1 MTTIGVFVATRWE
14 LAAVRHAFPASEIRV
29 VDGIRCVVARHPL
42 VEWCI
47 IPMGV
52 GPGRATA
59 AAKRMLAAQ
68 RLSAIWSTGFACALG
83 PAGIGD
89 VLIGTDVILQD
100 GETGGLPLSCAPA
113 MVEWVKRV
121 IHGQS
126 LPMRSGGFVTVP
138 RVLCLAEEKR
148 AIAGR
153 AGVIGLDM
161 ESAALGLVASEH
173 GIPFAIVRTV
183 SDLEDESLPLDFN
196 LFLRPSG
203 WAQGVVACLAH
214 PTSLIGLNRLRV
226 QSQVAG
232 AQLTALFRACADRAL
247 REGIGGSEMTREGH
261 PVGERRGG

>member
-14 LAAVRHAFPASEIRV
+14 LGAVRHAFPASKIRV
-29 VDGIRCVVARHPL
+29 VNGIRCVVARQPL

-47 IPMGV
+47 VPMGV
-52 GPGRATA
+52 GPERATA
-59 AAKRMLAAQ
+59 TARRILAAQ

-89 VLIGTDVILQD
+89 VLIGTDVMYNNGVQA
-100 GETGGLPLSCAPA
+100 EPSVSCTPA
-113 MVEWVKRV
+113 MVAWVTQAV
-121 IHGQS
+121 QAQD
-126 LPMRSGGFVTVP
+126 LPVRSGGFVTVP

-153 AGVIGLDM
+153 AGCIGLDM

-173 GIPFAIVRTV
+173 RVPFAIVRTV

-203 WAQGVVACLAH
+203 WAKGVVACLAH

-232 AQLTALFRACADRAL
+232 AQLTALYRACADRAGC
-247 REGIGGSEMTREGH
+247 EGIA
-261 PVGERRGG
+261 

>member
-14 LAAVRHAFPASEIRV
+14 LGAVRQAFPAIEIRV
-29 VDGIRCVVARHPL
+29 VAGIRCVVARQAS

-59 AAKRMLAAQ
+59 TAQRILAAQ

-89 VLIGTDVILQD
+89 VLIGTDVILENGAQV
-100 GETGGLPLSCAPA
+100 GPPVLCAPA
-113 MVEWVKRV
+113 MVDWVTQAV
-121 IHGQS
+121 HAQG

-153 AGVIGLDM
+153 AGGIGLDM
-161 ESAALGLVASEH
+161 ESAALGQVASER

-203 WAQGVVACLAH
+203 WITGVAACLAH
-214 PTSLIGLNRLRV
+214 PSSLIGLNRLRV

-232 AQLTALFRACADRAL
+232 AQLTALYRACADRAL
-247 REGIGGSEMTREGH
+247 REGIG
-261 PVGERRGG
+261 

>member
-14 LAAVRHAFPASEIRV
+14 LAAVRHAFPASEFRV
-29 VDGIRCVVARHPL
+29 VGGIRCVVVRQPL

-52 GPGRATA
+52 GPERATA
-59 AAKRMLAAQ
+59 TVTRILAKQ
-68 RLSAIWSTGFACALG
+68 TLSAIWSTGFACALG
-83 PAGIGD
+83 PANIGD
-89 VLIGTDVILQD
+89 LLIGTKVILESGAQA
-100 GETGGLPLSCAPA
+100 GPPVPCAPA
-113 MVEWVKRV
+113 MVDWVKQAVERRD
-121 IHGQS
+121 

-153 AGVIGLDM
+153 AGGIGLDM
-161 ESAALGLVASEH
+161 ESAALGMVASAH
-173 GIPFAIVRTV
+173 RIPFAIVRTV

-203 WAQGVVACLAH
+203 WAKGVAACLAH

-232 AQLTALFRACADRAL
+232 AQLTALYRACADRAL
-247 REGIGGSEMTREGH
+247 REGIG
-261 PVGERRGG
+261 

>member
-14 LAAVRHAFPASEIRV
+14 LAAVRQAFPASEARV
-29 VDGIRCVVARHPL
+29 VGGIRCVVARQAL

-52 GPGRATA
+52 GPERATA
-59 AAKRMLAAQ
+59 TAKRILAEQA
-68 RLSAIWSTGFACALG
+68 LSAVWSTGFACALG

-89 VLIGTDVILQD
+89 VLIGTEVIL
-100 GETGGLPLSCAPA
+100 ENGGQAGPPVTCAP
-113 MVEWVKRV
+113 VLIDWVKQAV
-121 IHGQS
+121 DMKD

-153 AGVIGLDM
+153 AGGIGLDM
-161 ESAALGLVASEH
+161 ESAALGMVASEH
-173 GIPFAIVRTV
+173 RIPFAIVRTV
-183 SDLEDESLPLDFN
+183 SDLEDETLPLDFN

-203 WAQGVVACLAH
+203 WARGVVACLSH

-232 AQLTALFRACADRAL
+232 AQLTALYRACADRAL
-247 REGIGGSEMTREGH
+247 REG
-261 PVGERRGG
+261 VG

>member
-1 MTTIGVFVATRWE
+1 MLIESISPRYQLSGAAVTTIGVFVATRWE
-14 LAAVRHAFPASEIRV
+14 LAAVRQAFPASEVRAV
-29 VDGIRCVVARHPL
+29 GGIRCVVVRQPF

-52 GPGRATA
+52 GPERAMATA
-59 AAKRMLAAQ
+59 KRILAEQA
-68 RLSAIWSTGFACALG
+68 LSAIWSTGFACALG

-89 VLIGTDVILQD
+89 VLIGTDVIL
-100 GETGGLPLSCAPA
+100 ENGGKAGPSVPCAPA
-113 MVEWVKRV
+113 MVEWVRQAV
-121 IHGQS
+121 HVQG

-153 AGVIGLDM
+153 AGGIGLDM
-161 ESAALGLVASEH
+161 ESAALGRVASEH
-173 GIPFAIVRTV
+173 RIPFAIVRTV

-203 WAQGVVACLAH
+203 WAKGVVACLAH

-226 QSQVAG
+226 QSQIAG

-247 REGIGGSEMTREGH
+247 GAGIG
-261 PVGERRGG
+261 